1 MGTETASG
9 DGVFFVQAWA
19 VAALWPQGL
28 LEEMA
33 QGWESLEHRIGS
45 TLTSPRKRGSAFP
58 CVPYW
63 IVPIPAHSQ
72 NLCLQTLI
80 LKSRDFSV

>member
-45 TLTSPRKRGSAFP
+45 TLTSPRKRGSAHTCTP
-58 CVPYW
+58 V
-63 IVPIPAHSQ
+63 
-72 NLCLQTLI
+72 CLGVACALHAQSEPVLTDP
-80 LKSRDFSV
+80 DFEKQRF